1 MLFWLYFIL
10 TLIFVSL
17 PFCMVKQFNN
27 TNEWKYILFA
37 ILGYSFLT
45 FLYSQLLKSQDMS
58 CLYSL
63 INIVSVLT
71 VILIGVIIYKEKI
84 DIYSIWGIILSIIS
98 IILFLISS
106 YDKQNNT
113 N

>member
-1 MLFWLYFIL
+1 MLFWFYFIL

-17 PFCMVKQFNN
+17 PFCMVKQFNT
-27 TNEWKYILFA
+27 TNEWQYILFA

-71 VILIGVIIYKEKI
+71 VFFVGVIFYKEKI
-84 DIYSIWGIILSIIS
+84 NIYSICGIILSIIA
-98 IILFLISS
+98 ILFFLKAS
-106 YDKQNNT
+106 YDKQNNI